1 MLFATASVNA
11 SNTIFSGT
19 FLSSSTP
26 RIALRSCVYLISMI
40 SPYNLIANL
49 AKRILFFSIVAVRFT
64 ALSRYSNAIVSAL
77 TEAVAKA
84 FKKDSELQDIEVK
97 AEINKKSKTID
108 IYQYYNVVEEV
119 EDDELEISLEDD

>member
-1 MLFATASVNA
+1 MSIVLLFLLISAFTSISCNSESFLNAFATASVNA

-26 RIALRSCVYLISMI
+26 RIAFRSCVYLISMI

-64 ALSRYSNAIVSAL
+64 ALSRYSNVIVSAL
-77 TEAVAKA
+77 TVRTYPYN
-84 FKKDSELQDIEVK
+84 S
-97 AEINKKSKTID
+97 TIFL
-108 IYQYYNVVEEV
+108 NG
-119 EDDELEISLEDD
+119 SLSSM